1 LTKTNTKITAG
12 FYNLENLFDIID
24 DEDTF
29 DEDFLPSSDK
39 KWTKKRYKNKLRKLS
54 HAISKIG
61 LNIAN
66 KPPAIMG
73 LAEVENNRV
82 IEDLLNAKH
91 LKELPYNFVH
101 YDSPDERGIDVAFIY
116 DTSQFKVTHS
126 EVFPLNLFDD
136 EGNIDRT
143 RDILLVQGLID
154 EVPLNIIVNHWPSRR
169 KGVNETENTRLK
181 ASKKVEFIIEKL
193 KSQDKNARILIMG
206 DFNDGPENNS
216 IKNLVN
222 NQDVYNP
229 MATLKSH
236 DKGSVSYKLEW
247 NIFDQILFSTNF
259 FERDTLSFDS
269 AHIFDEDFLKLFNG
283 KYKGIPFRTYVGKK
297 YKGGYSDHFPVYIIL
312 EKN

>member
-1 LTKTNTKITAG
+1 MTETNTKITAG

-39 KWTKKRYKNKLRKLS
+39 KWTKKRYLNKLRKLS
-54 HAISKIG
+54 FAISNIG
-61 LNIAN
+61 LEIAN

-73 LAEVENNRV
+73 LAEVENRQV
-82 IEDLLNAKH
+82 IEDLLDAKH
-91 LKELPYNFVH
+91 LKKLPYSFVH

-116 DTSQFKVTHS
+116 DTTQFKVTHS
-126 EVFPLNLFDD
+126 QVYPLHLLDD
-136 EGNIDRT
+136 QGNKDHT

-154 EVPLNIIVNHWPSRR
+154 ETPINVLINHWPSRR
-169 KGVNETENTRLK
+169 KGSNETEDKRLI
-181 ASKKVEFIIEKL
+181 ASKKVESIIESL
-193 KSQDKNARILIMG
+193 KKEDENSRIIIMG
-206 DFNDGPENNS
+206 DFNDGPENKS
-216 IKNLVN
+216 MKNLVN
-222 NQDVYNP
+222 NQDIFNP
-229 MATLKSH
+229 MSTLKSP

-259 FERDTLSFDS
+259 FERDSLSFES
-269 AHIFDEDFLKLFNG
+269 AHIFDADFLKLFNG
-283 KYKGIPFRTYVGKK
+283 KYKGIPYRTYVGKK